1 MRRAAR
7 SSVRLPALRAGGAVV
22 MASALAAALSW
33 AVVPARAHHTYG
45 ATYDVSR
52 EIKLEGTLVQFVFRN
67 PHTFVH
73 MQAPDENGV
82 KQRWAIEWSG
92 TAQLANN
99 GITRDTL
106 HVGDAVV
113 VVGRPSRVAGEYRV
127 LMVSLKRPSDGFTW
141 GTRQGEAVD

>member
-1 MRRAAR
+1 MRIAAR
-7 SSVRLPALRAGGAVV
+7 LGVL
-22 MASALAAALSW
+22 LAAATMVWMAS
-33 AVVPARAHHTYG
+33 PALAHHSYG

-73 MQAPDENGV
+73 VQAPDESGV
-82 KQRWAIEWSG
+82 TQRWAIEWSG

-113 VVGRPSRVAGEYRV
+113 IVGRPSRVAGEYRV
-127 LMVSLKRPSDGFTW
+127 LMVSLRRPSDGFSW
-141 GTRQGEAVD
+141 GTKQGEAVD